1 MRIFLCFTGSRGSCF
16 IARRANQ
23 RPFYWIPSAQRN
35 GAGPVPRVHG
45 QSGVPRRRKRRSSG
59 ARFSCPGAA
68 LLLLRFR
75 GQTLRWFARGG
86 GRGMRIFLCFTGSRG
101 FCFTACRANQRPFE
115 TAAAPG
121 RSFTAAP
128 NNPGGHTGSG
138 GSARCLQRPHRIP
151 SSF

>member
-1 MRIFLCFTGSRGSCF
+1 MAWHDTKTSASPEAEVFVLSLAGRTGGLSIGSPPHSGTG
-16 IARRANQ
+16 R
-23 RPFYWIPSAQRN
+23 S
-35 GAGPVPRVHG
+35 PVPLVRL

-101 FCFTACRANQRPFE
+101 FCFTARRANQRPFE

-138 GSARCLQRPHRIP
+138 GSARCLQ
-151 SSF
+151 